1 MTTTL
6 ITGIN
11 GQLAGLIAGVLA
23 RQSDLRVI
31 GIDRKPPEHAI
42 AGVEFHRSDMR
53 GRSLRTVLQATAA
66 EVVLHLAQVGEEQAV
81 PSHEVAVRGNVLATM
96 ELLGACVAVDV
107 RRVVLRSSTLVYGAR
122 HDLPLFL
129 GESTPLRTTGVGDLP
144 HDYVEVE
151 RFADDFSDKHADLG
165 ITVLR
170 CARLV
175 GAGVSSPLVRYLRQR
190 TPFTILGFDPLIQVL
205 HPDDAA
211 LAFVLAVLTPDVAG
225 AFNLA
230 ADQPL
235 TLSHAIRLAGGQPL
249 PLAGPLFRTASLL
262 GGVLPAGALPSDT
275 AFLRYPCIADTR
287 RAHDRLGWAPQHS
300 AEDAL
305 RELAPQ
311 QARAVSAKE

>member
-11 GQLAGLIAGVLA
+11 GRLAGLIAGVLA
-23 RQSDLRVI
+23 RQSDMRVI
-31 GIDRKPPEHAI
+31 GIDRTPPEHTI
-42 AGVEFHRSDMR
+42 AGVEFFRSDMR
-53 GRSLRTVLQATAA
+53 GRSLRSLLHATAT

-81 PSHEVAVRGNVLATM
+81 PSHEVAVRTNVLATM
-96 ELLGACVAVDV
+96 ELLGACVAVGT

-122 HDLPLFL
+122 HTLPLFVD
-129 GESTPLRTTGVGDLP
+129 ESRPLQTSGAGDLP

-151 RFADDFSDKHADLG
+151 RFADDFSDKHPDLA

-175 GAGVSSPLVRYLRQR
+175 GAGVSSPLARYLRQR
-190 TPFTILGFDPLIQVL
+190 TPLTILGFDPLIQVL

-211 LAFVLAVLTPDVAG
+211 LAFVLAALAPAVAG

-249 PLAGPLFRTASLL
+249 PVAGPLFRTASLL
-262 GGVLPAGALPSDT
+262 GGVRQSGALPGDPN
-275 AFLRYPCIADTR
+275 FLRYPCIADTQ
-287 RAHDRLGWAPQHS
+287 RAHDLLGWAPQHS

-311 QARAVSAKE
+311 QAREASA